1 MNLPVIIEIIISM
14 VFVYLVLSL
23 LVSSI
28 NEYFNQLRSKRAK
41 FLKHAITEVL
51 NDVDYNKNFAETF
64 YNHPLVDLLKEKQ
77 DTLPSYLSK
86 EVFTNTLI
94 DLIGEEYNKSQG
106 VFMQDKKSGEVSY
119 EIENPIEDDLKRF
132 KAGLNTMSHS
142 DLKILLHSFL
152 MGTAGLDGLKS
163 NIEHWFEAY
172 MDRAGGWFKRKMK
185 NMLLYISIAV
195 TLAFN
200 VDSIK
205 LIKTLNEKSELR
217 TTINLLAGEKVQEG
231 LDNSKQDVTIPDLVS
246 QYQDIQG
253 LALPI
258 GWEKETFLSLKNFWR
273 DTGWMT
279 FLGWLITIFAVSRG
293 APFWF
298 NVLSKAINLRSSG
311 SIPSK
316 SLNTQS
322 TKP

>member
-258 GWEKETFLSLKNFWR
+258 GWEKETFSSLKNFW
-273 DTGWMT
+273 
-279 FLGWLITIFAVSRG
+279 
-293 APFWF
+293 
-298 NVLSKAINLRSSG
+298 
-311 SIPSK
+311 
-316 SLNTQS
+316 
-322 TKP
+322 